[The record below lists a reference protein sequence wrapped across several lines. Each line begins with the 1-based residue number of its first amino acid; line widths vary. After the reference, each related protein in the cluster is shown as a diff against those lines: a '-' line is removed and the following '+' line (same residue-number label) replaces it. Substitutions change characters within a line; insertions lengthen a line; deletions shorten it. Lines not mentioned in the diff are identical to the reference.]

1 MNDLSPVFLVGF
13 PRSGTTLLE
22 RLIGNGPNVRISDEL
37 PTMRAA
43 MERFHKITGS
53 AYLTPAALNQL
64 TPDDINQLRKDYRDS
79 VSSLIP
85 GALEPHT
92 VFINKDPMSIVNLP
106 LIAHMFPASP
116 LLLMLRDPATF
127 ARAVSRRSLR
137 SIAPPICCPTPAT
150 PSHYMGPSW
159 ALAGVRAGA
168 SRSNDDCSL

>member
-22 RLIGNGPNVRISDEL
+22 RLIGNRPNVRISDEL

-43 MERFHKITGS
+43 MARFHKITGS

-85 GALEPHT
+85 GAMEPHT
-92 VFINKDPMSIVNLP
+92 VFINKDLMSIVNLP
-106 LIAHMFPASP
+106 LIARMFPASP
-116 LLLMLRDPATF
+116 LLLMLRDPHDVCPGSLTTEF
-127 ARAVSRRSLR
+127 AVNRTTHLLSDTSDTVALYEAVMGPGWRTSRRFA
-137 SIAPPICCPTPAT
+137 IE
-150 PSHYMGPSW
+150 
-159 ALAGVRAGA
+159 
-168 SRSNDDCSL
+168 